1 MLPYWST
8 EGGWIRVNNMQ
19 LRRFTLIIH
28 LSTVCLSFA
37 GAEEP
42 LDYYSP
48 ENVRKFADFLY
59 EQGDYLRAAG
69 EYQRF
74 LFYQPR
80 ESDLIHYRIAL
91 CYRLGDNSEKAI
103 EAFETF
109 LHTYPDS
116 QLANSA
122 HYQIGVSYFLME
134 RFRQS
139 VNYLDAAL
147 PRIADVRYRAVS
159 QELIGLSYLMQKEC
173 FEADRIF
180 TGLQESQVAEVRES
194 AKLYYNY
201 AVQGTQ
207 LPSRS
212 PFLAG
217 ILSTIIPGAGR
228 LYSGRIGDALTSLL
242 TVSLTG
248 WQAYDG
254 FRRDGLSSA
263 KGWTLGALSGIF
275 YVGNIYGS
283 VISARVYNQHVAD
296 EFLATL
302 SIKLS
307 Y

>member
-1 MLPYWST
+1 MH
-8 EGGWIRVNNMQ
+8 
-19 LRRFTLIIH
+19 LRRFTLIIF
-28 LSTVCLSFA
+28 LSTTSLSFA
-37 GAEEP
+37 SAEKP
-42 LDYYSP
+42 RDYYSP
-48 ENVRKFADFLY
+48 ENVRKFANFLY
-59 EQGDYLRAAG
+59 EQGDYLRAAS
-69 EYQRF
+69 EYQRY
-74 LFYQPR
+74 LFYQPG
-80 ESDLIHYRIAL
+80 ESDPIYYQIGL
-91 CYRLGDNSEKAI
+91 CYRLGGKSEKAI
-103 EAFETF
+103 RKFETF

-116 QLANSA
+116 QLVNSA

-134 RFRQS
+134 QFQQS
-139 VNYLDAAL
+139 VNYLDRAV

-159 QELIGLSYLMQKEC
+159 QELIGLSYLLQKRWL
-173 FEADRIF
+173 EADKIF
-180 TGLQESQVAEVRES
+180 NGLKESGVAKVREN
-194 AKLYYNY
+194 ARQYQNY

-217 ILSTIIPGAGR
+217 ILSTIVPGAGR
-228 LYSGRIGDALTSLL
+228 LYTGRIGDALTSLF
-242 TVSLTG
+242 TISLTG

-263 KGWTLGALSGIF
+263 KGWGFGALSGIF

-283 VISARVYNQHVAD
+283 VISARVYNRYVDD